1 MLRGAQ
7 IGRDDFMGFSKGVA
21 QPLDQRI
28 LSVLGG
34 SKYQPLNKTDLAKKL
49 AVPVDER
56 AGFRK
61 LLVQLEA
68 AGKITRIRKDR
79 YVLPRAADLIVG
91 VILINPQGFGYV
103 VNETGDRKGD
113 VYIAASQTSTA
124 LHRDRV
130 VARITDEEVTV
141 MRSNRKRAG
150 KVIKILERA
159 TNRIV
164 GTLQQTQ
171 KFYYVVPDDP
181 CLVHDVYVQVRE
193 DAGGRRPAIND
204 KVVVRLENWESRHV
218 SPEGEII
225 EVLGPSRDPKVEI
238 LGIIKKHGLPSEFPE
253 AVLEE
258 AAGIQTEI
266 SKTELAKRLDLRH
279 LPIFT
284 IDPNDARDFDDAIHV
299 VPAGDGWEVG
309 VHIADV
315 SHYVRPHSALD
326 REAYQRGN
334 SVYLPDRVIPMLPE
348 RLSNGVCSLRADEDH
363 LTKSVLVRFD
373 RAGRQKSFQFAAT
386 VIRSGN
392 RLTYGEAYERLLSS
406 HEDELTLNLKRA
418 WELAAKLRQKRF
430 QSGALDLD
438 MPEVRVKVDQDGRAI
453 GLVKEI
459 NDISHQ
465 LIEEFMLLANEIVGR
480 ETKTRK
486 VVSVYRVHDD
496 PDPDKLMD
504 FREFLNS
511 HGVQVGDL
519 SQRAELQKL
528 LKKIEGRDE
537 EAALKVG
544 LLRSLQ
550 KAGYSPLPLGHY
562 GLAKADY
569 SHFTSPIRRYA
580 DLLAHRAFNVM
591 LERPNAA
598 KQLPRSNQLEAV
610 CEHLSL
616 TERVAAE
623 AEREATRL
631 KKLEFLELLVRRPH
645 HFAATISEVR
655 NYGLLV
661 EVPEI
666 LMTGLIHVSALEDDF
681 FTFDALRRRLVGRS
695 RKRVYQAGD
704 RLTVRVVRVDRFKQ
718 QIDFVVAG
726 E

>member
-1 MLRGAQ
+1 
-7 IGRDDFMGFSKGVA
+7 MGVSKGVA
-21 QPLDQRI
+21 QPLDQRV
-28 LSVLGG
+28 LSFLGND
-34 SKYQPLNKTDLAKKL
+34 KYQPLNKTDLAKKL
-49 AVPVDER
+49 GVPVDER

-61 LLVQLEA
+61 LLAQLES

-79 YVLPRAADLIVG
+79 YVLPREADLIVG
-91 VILINPQGFGYV
+91 TILINPQGFGYV
-103 VNETGDRKGD
+103 VNETGDRQGD
-113 VYIAASQTSTA
+113 VYIPASQTSTA

-130 VARITDEEVTV
+130 VARITDEEVTLI
-141 MRSNRKRAG
+141 RPPRKRAG
-150 KVIKILERA
+150 KVIRILERA
-159 TNRIV
+159 NSRVV

-181 CLVHDVYVQVRE
+181 CLVHDVYVPLTP
-193 DAGGRRPAIND
+193 DAAGRKPAVND
-204 KVVVRLENWESRHV
+204 KVVVRLSEWENRHV

-225 EVLGPSRDPKVEI
+225 EVLGPSHDPRVEI
-238 LGIIKKHGLPSEFPE
+238 LGIIKKHGLPTDFPQ

-258 AAGIQTEI
+258 AAGIRTEI
-266 SKTELAKRLDLRH
+266 SKSELESRIDLRH
-279 LPIFT
+279 LPVFT
-284 IDPNDARDFDDAIHV
+284 IDPDDARDFDDAIHV
-299 VPAGDGWEVG
+299 VPINDGWEVG

-326 REAYQRGN
+326 QEAYQRGN

-348 RLSNGVCSLRADEDH
+348 RLSNGVCSLRPDEDH

-373 RAGRQKSFQFAAT
+373 RTGRPQGHKFAAT

-392 RLTYGEAYERLLSS
+392 RLTYREAFERLTGT
-406 HEDELTLNLKRA
+406 HRDELTQNLKRA
-418 WELAAKLRQKRF
+418 WDLASKLRQKRF

-438 MPEVRVKVDQDGRAI
+438 MPEVRVKVDANGRAV
-453 GLVKEI
+453 GLVQEL

-480 ETKTRK
+480 ETKLQKT
-486 VVSVYRVHDD
+486 VSVYRVHDD
-496 PDPDKLMD
+496 PDSDKLLD
-504 FREFLNS
+504 FREFLSS
-511 HGVQVGDL
+511 HGIQAGDL
-519 SQRAELQKL
+519 SQRAEMQKL
-528 LKKIEGRDE
+528 LKKIEGREDE
-537 EAALKVG
+537 GALKVN
-544 LLRSLQ
+544 LLRSLK

-580 DLLAHRAFNVM
+580 DLLTHRAFNV
-591 LERPNAA
+591 LLQRRNAG
-598 KQLPRSNQLEAV
+598 KQLARSNQLESI

-616 TERVAAE
+616 TERLAAD

-631 KKLEFLELLVRRPH
+631 KKLEFLESLVRKPH
-645 HFAATISEVR
+645 RFAGIVSEVR

-666 LMTGLIHVSALEDDF
+666 LMTGLIHVSSLEDDF
-681 FTFDALRRRLVGRS
+681 FSFDAVRRRLVGRS

-704 RLTVRVVRVDRFKQ
+704 HLFVRVSRVDRFKQ
-718 QIDFVVAG
+718 QIDFTVVS

>member
-1 MLRGAQ
+1 
-7 IGRDDFMGFSKGVA
+7 MGVSKGVA
-21 QPLDQRI
+21 QPLDQRV
-28 LSVLGG
+28 LSFLGND
-34 SKYQPLNKTDLAKKL
+34 KYQPLNKTDLAKKL
-49 AVPVDER
+49 GVPVDER

-61 LLVQLEA
+61 LLAQLES

-79 YVLPRAADLIVG
+79 YVLPREADLIVG
-91 VILINPQGFGYV
+91 TILINPQGFGYV
-103 VNETGDRKGD
+103 VNETGDRQGD
-113 VYIAASQTSTA
+113 VYIPASQTSTA

-130 VARITDEEVTV
+130 VARITDEEVTLI
-141 MRSNRKRAG
+141 RPPRKRAG
-150 KVIKILERA
+150 KVIRILERA
-159 TNRIV
+159 NSRVV

-181 CLVHDVYVQVRE
+181 CLVHDVYVPLTP
-193 DAGGRRPAIND
+193 DAAGRKPAVND
-204 KVVVRLENWESRHV
+204 KVVVRLSEWENRHV

-225 EVLGPSRDPKVEI
+225 EVLGPSHDPRVEI
-238 LGIIKKHGLPSEFPE
+238 LGIIKKHGLPTDFPQ

-258 AAGIQTEI
+258 AAGIRTEI
-266 SKTELAKRLDLRH
+266 SKSELESRIDLRH
-279 LPIFT
+279 LPVFT
-284 IDPNDARDFDDAIHV
+284 IDPDDARDFDDAIHV
-299 VPAGDGWEVG
+299 VPINDGWEVG

-326 REAYQRGN
+326 QEAYQRGN

-348 RLSNGVCSLRADEDH
+348 RLSNGVCSLRPDEDH

-373 RAGRQKSFQFAAT
+373 RTGRPRGHKFAAT
-386 VIRSGN
+386 VIRSGS
-392 RLTYGEAYERLLSS
+392 RLTYREAFERLSS
-406 HEDELTLNLKRA
+406 THRDELTQNLKRA
-418 WELAAKLRQKRF
+418 WDLASKLRQKRF

-438 MPEVRVKVDQDGRAI
+438 MPEVRVKVDGNGRAV
-453 GLVKEI
+453 GLVQEL

-480 ETKTRK
+480 ETKLQKT
-486 VVSVYRVHDD
+486 VSVYRVHDD
-496 PDPDKLMD
+496 PDPDKLLD
-504 FREFLNS
+504 FREFLSS
-511 HGVQVGDL
+511 HGIQAGDL
-519 SQRAELQKL
+519 SQRAEMQKL
-528 LKKIEGRDE
+528 LKKIEGRE
-537 EAALKVG
+537 NEVALKVN
-544 LLRSLQ
+544 LLRSLK

-580 DLLAHRAFNVM
+580 DLLTHRAFNV
-591 LERPNAA
+591 LLQRRNAG
-598 KQLPRSNQLEAV
+598 KQLARSNQLESI

-616 TERVAAE
+616 TERLAAD

-631 KKLEFLELLVRRPH
+631 KKLEFLESLVRKPH
-645 HFAATISEVR
+645 RFAGIVSEVR

-666 LMTGLIHVSALEDDF
+666 LMTGLIHVSSLEDDF
-681 FTFDALRRRLVGRS
+681 FSFDAFRRRLVGRS

-704 RLTVRVVRVDRFKQ
+704 HLFVRVSRVDRFKQ
-718 QIDFVVAG
+718 QIDFTVVS